1 MKRLICIGS
10 SGSLK
15 DGGDYYYKN
24 GEYPEALKKRAEDH
38 AKALESIEKSEL
50 CYSVICPH
58 NVTEGGENEVEV
70 CEGKH
75 NKSVSASALAKFLVS
90 LVESAEFDPTL
101 WLTAL
106 SSPGLTAYCAMD
118 MFARPMPGQSLVVTS
133 AAGAVGV
140 RTHPCAR

>member
-58 NVTEGGENEVEV
+58 NVTEGEEKEVEV

-90 LVESAEFDPTL
+90 LVESAEFDRKVL
-101 WLTAL
+101 
-106 SSPGLTAYCAMD
+106 
-118 MFARPMPGQSLVVTS
+118 
-133 AAGAVGV
+133 GV
-140 RTHPCAR
+140 FDK